1 MPVSKGKKMKRQRI
15 VLLAVLALVTALLAA
30 GLIKIA
36 PAANDVQR
44 PSFAAYH
51 NELTRLEN
59 KRTVLARKLNN
70 QAELLADIEHEVL
83 TGLDAR
89 EALVLARLAGL
100 TEQLTQAQTR
110 TIELQSRLQSIRKT
124 RDGDDDYGVGM
135 RLWANA
141 IEAAASTEQALHDKL
156 IEEKAAASRLYRRRS
171 TVQLLHDEFN
181 FNRELYAAVH
191 SRKIRPATANNK
203 PRYPLAA
210 AAAYFFVPVAR
221 FCCIFS

>member
-1 MPVSKGKKMKRQRI
+1 VPRPAHSKLNITPVFERKIKMKRQRI
-15 VLLAVLALVTALLAA
+15 LLLAVLALLTALLAA

-36 PAANDVQR
+36 PAATDMQR

-51 NELTRLEN
+51 HELTLLEN
-59 KRTVLARKLNN
+59 QRTVLARKLNN

-89 EALVLARLAGL
+89 EALVLARLASL
-100 TEQLTQAQTR
+100 TEQLTQAQAR

-141 IEAAASTEQALHDKL
+141 IEAAASTEQAIYEKL
-156 IEEKAAASRLYRRRS
+156 AEEKAAAAKLYRKRS
-171 TVQLLHDEFN
+171 AVQLLHDEFD
-181 FNRELYAAVH
+181 FNRDLYAAVT
-191 SRKIRPATANNK
+191 RRIQKLQRRPYA
-203 PRYPLAA
+203 PP
-210 AAAYFFVPVAR
+210 P
-221 FCCIFS
+221 S